1 MSEPVVLRGTEPLIV
16 SIPHAGIEIP
26 PDIEENLVSPRLA
39 RQDADWYVER
49 LYNFAN
55 DLGATV
61 IRTPVSRTVIDVN
74 RDPSG
79 KSLYP
84 GQATTELC
92 PTTTFDGEPLY
103 REGRVPDAQEIARRR
118 ALCFDP
124 YHRAIEEEI
133 ARLRGRHARVVLFDA
148 HSIRPIVPRLFDG
161 LLPDLNFGTNSGA
174 SCAPALTAG
183 LETVAATSSFSRV
196 TNGRFKGGYITRHYA
211 NPEDGVH
218 TFQLELSMRA
228 YLGDQ
233 PAKLAPENWPPPMP
247 PDDAVPV
254 RALLARLLQACID
267 FAHKDA
273 S

>member
-1 MSEPVVLRGTEPLIV
+1 MSEPVILRGSEALIV

-26 PDIEENLVSPRLA
+26 PDIEETLTSPWLA
-39 RQDADWYVER
+39 RQDTDWYVER
-49 LYNFAN
+49 LYNFAH

-103 REGRVPDAQEIARRR
+103 GERRAPDAQEIARRR
-118 ALCFDP
+118 ARWFEP
-124 YHRAIEEEI
+124 YHQAIGEEI
-133 ARLRGRHARVVLFDA
+133 ARLRDRHARVVLFDA
-148 HSIRPIVPRLFDG
+148 HSIRPLVPRLFDG

-174 SCAPALTAG
+174 SCAPELTAG
-183 LETVAATSSFSRV
+183 LEAVARTSSFSRI

-211 NPEDGVH
+211 NPKKGVH
-218 TFQLELSMRA
+218 AFQLELSMRT

-233 PAKLAPENWPPPMP
+233 PAKLAPDNWPPTMP
-247 PDDAVPV
+247 KDDAVPV
-254 RALLARLLQACID
+254 RALLERLLQACLD
-267 FAHKDA
+267 FAHRDA